1 VHYIPSTRSFL
12 EAACRGLGWGMMP
25 EQITAQALRA
35 GDLVQISAQHWL
47 DIPLY
52 WHRWRI
58 ESVSIDLISK
68 FVHEAASLSLRR
80 MNV

>member
-1 VHYIPSTRSFL
+1 
-12 EAACRGLGWGMMP
+12 MMP

-68 FVHEAASLSLRR
+68 FVFEAASLSLRR
-80 MNV
+80 MEV